1 MCSTKL
7 EKRTVKIV
15 KSFLYRN
22 TFDITLLDRYFEE
35 KDVEMTLVF
44 FLHSYIC
51 NTYWEDTFMFTD
63 VFDNAFRKMV
73 AKFFWYYPT
82 LNTSHL
88 KYTIDVSIENPVIF
102 MNKTTQKLFNNWI
115 KKEL

>member
-1 MCSTKL
+1 MIFFENKHFIFLIFKIMCSTKL

-51 NTYWEDTFMFTD
+51 NTY
-63 VFDNAFRKMV
+63 
-73 AKFFWYYPT
+73 
-82 LNTSHL
+82 
-88 KYTIDVSIENPVIF
+88 
-102 MNKTTQKLFNNWI
+102 
-115 KKEL
+115 